1 MPSSSRKA
9 PVSLLDH
16 LRTEKQ
22 QGPLTQA
29 DIVTEVKAS
38 LKVVRDVVLI
48 PLEQLDEGRF
58 NPRKGFDERD
68 LEALA
73 DTIGTTGLVHPLLVR
88 SNPDDPRRFETI
100 AGARRLRAAHI
111 VWGRGDLEERARV
124 AELPCMIKEF
134 SDTQAFI
141 SAVAENASRS
151 DLTLAEMIDAVRR
164 LRDETQW
171 SGSEIARRIGR
182 HKGYVSELLAVADNK
197 DLSRLVGEE
206 VIAPKTAVVIA
217 HMPDALKRVAIERAR
232 SGQLKTKADAERLRM
247 HDRLL
252 QQPHNTPL
260 PRGVLTPSPAPEAP
274 SPAPEAPSPAPE
286 APSPAPE
293 APSPA
298 PEAPNPAPHA
308 PDKGSPVNHADAI
321 NVLKKGSPANLSPAG
336 GDGNQSG
343 GTTPSQPDT
352 SSAPHVA
359 GVEPGPGE
367 GAGVLGRDPR
377 AVRLAEAMA
386 VAVDAF
392 VDYMRAV
399 PRFPEDDPAIV
410 LAQRARKNLAVFE
423 AMRHVSG

>member
-1 MPSSSRKA
+1 MPSSSRKS
-9 PVSLLDH
+9 PVSLLEH

-29 DIVTEVKAS
+29 DIATEVKAS
-38 LKVVRDVVLI
+38 LKAAQDVVLI
-48 PLEQLDEGRF
+48 PLEQIDEGRF

-141 SAVAENASRS
+141 SAIAENASRS

-182 HKGYVSELLAVADNK
+182 HKGYVSELLAVANNK

-217 HMPDALKRVAIERAR
+217 HMPDTLKRVAIERAR
-232 SGQLKTKADAERLRM
+232 TGQLRTKADAERLRM

-260 PRGVLTPSPAPEAP
+260 PGDVVVDAPPAERSPEA
-274 SPAPEAPSPAPE
+274 S
-286 APSPAPE
+286 
-293 APSPA
+293 
-298 PEAPNPAPHA
+298 NPASHA
-308 PDKGSPVNHADAI
+308 LGRGSPVNHRDTI
-321 NVLKKGSPANLSPAG
+321 NKQNQGSPANPDTASGCVDG
-336 GDGNQSG
+336 GEQVDGAKARH
-343 GTTPSQPDT
+343 PDT
-352 SSAPHVA
+352 SSPSHTADA
-359 GVEPGPGE
+359 EPDPGE
-367 GAGVLGRDPR
+367 GEHALGRDPR
-377 AVRLAEAMA
+377 AVRLAEAM
-386 VAVDAF
+386 VIAVDAF
-392 VDYMRAV
+392 VDYMRDT
-399 PRFPEDDPAIV
+399 PRLPEDDPAIV
-410 LAQRARKNLAVFE
+410 LAQRARKNLAIFE
-423 AMRHVSG
+423 AMRHVNG

>member
-1 MPSSSRKA
+1 MPSSSRKS
-9 PVSLLDH
+9 PVSLLEH

-29 DIVTEVKAS
+29 DIATEVKAS
-38 LKVVRDVVLI
+38 LKAARDVVLI
-48 PLEQLDEGRF
+48 PLEQIDEGRF
-58 NPRKGFDERD
+58 NPRKGFDERE

-73 DTIGTTGLVHPLLVR
+73 DTIGATGLVHPLLVR

-111 VWGRGDLEERARV
+111 VWGRGDPEERARV

-141 SAVAENASRS
+141 SAIAENASRS

-182 HKGYVSELLAVADNK
+182 HKGYVSELLAVANNK

-217 HMPDALKRVAIERAR
+217 HMPDTLKQVAIERAR
-232 SGQLKTKADAERLRM
+232 TGQLRTKADAERLRM

-260 PRGVLTPSPAPEAP
+260 QGRVVVDAPPAERSPEA
-274 SPAPEAPSPAPE
+274 SNSAPPGTGRS
-286 APSPAPE
+286 
-293 APSPA
+293 
-298 PEAPNPAPHA
+298 
-308 PDKGSPVNHADAI
+308 SPVNHSDTI
-321 NVLKKGSPANLSPAG
+321 NALVQGSPANPGAATDRAG
-336 GDGNQSG
+336 GGDDQSAE
-343 GTTPSQPDT
+343 TKARHPDT
-352 SSAPHVA
+352 SSPSRIVDAELAP
-359 GVEPGPGE
+359 GKGE
-367 GAGVLGRDPR
+367 HALGRDPR
-377 AVRLAEAMA
+377 AVRLAEAMTS
-386 VAVDAF
+386 AVDAF
-392 VDYMRAV
+392 VDYVRDT
-399 PRFPEDDPAIV
+399 PRLPEDDPAIV
-410 LAQRARKNLAVFE
+410 LAQRARKSLAVFE
-423 AMRHVSG
+423 AMRHVNG

>member
-1 MPSSSRKA
+1 MPSSSRKST
-9 PVSLLDH
+9 VSLLEH

-29 DIVTEVKAS
+29 DIATEVKAS
-38 LKVVRDVVLI
+38 LKVARDVVLI
-48 PLEQLDEGRF
+48 PLEQIDEGRF
-58 NPRKGFDERD
+58 NPRRGFDERE

-111 VWGRGDLEERARV
+111 VWGRGDLAERARV

-197 DLSRLVGEE
+197 DLSGLVGEE

-232 SGQLKTKADAERLRM
+232 TGQLRTKADAERLRM

-252 QQPHNTPL
+252 QKPHNAPL
-260 PRGVLTPSPAPEAP
+260 PRAASVAAPPAAQAP
-274 SPAPEAPSPAPE
+274 QAPQ
-286 APSPAPE
+286 
-293 APSPA
+293 
-298 PEAPNPAPHA
+298 APNPAPDA
-308 PDKGSPVNHADAI
+308 AGGGSPVNHSSVI
-321 NVLKKGSPANLSPAG
+321 NIFKQGSPANPGAAGGPAG
-336 GDGNQSG
+336 GADQSG
-343 GTTPSQPDT
+343 GTKPGQPGT
-352 SSAPHVA
+352 SVAPCIA
-359 GVEPGPGE
+359 PAEPQRGE
-367 GAGVLGRDPR
+367 GEPALGRDPR

-392 VDYMRAV
+392 VDYMREA
-399 PRFPEDDPAIV
+399 PRLPEDDPAIV

-423 AMRHVSG
+423 AMRHVNG

>member
-38 LKVVRDVVLI
+38 LKVARDVVLI

-274 SPAPEAPSPAPE
+274 NS
-286 APSPAPE
+286 
-293 APSPA
+293 
-298 PEAPNPAPHA
+298 
-308 PDKGSPVNHADAI
+308 DKGSPVNHADAI
-321 NVLKKGSPANLSPAG
+321 NVLKKGSPANLGPAG
-336 GDGNQSG
+336 GDGDQSG

-367 GAGVLGRDPR
+367 GAGALGRDPR

-392 VDYMRAV
+392 VDYMRAA
-399 PRFPEDDPAIV
+399 PRLPEDDPAIV